1 MKKVVKYC
9 VYQDILLMGS
19 INVTKYVY
27 HMPWVEW
34 SPWQSCRP
42 CCTRTLFQASG
53 TCSARAAHLGQN
65 ERFGFLGCVLLVLIL
80 IQQNGCFKQCLN
92 ACFDAQ
98 SFSVRGLRFV
108 LCFVLRSLVLLTD
121 VFPRWSCRTVLFWH
135 RFVFT
140 NKTLCFGPR
149 LVFICFVFLNIKHV
163 LKLKRTLLPAQRGG
177 TRAAHVPHAERL
189 AAIWQ
194 VLWFSGFS
202 WKNIHFVT

>member
-1 MKKVVKYC
+1 MSLFESSKHTFPAPGEPAPERCIFWTFLKTPEVQMKKVVKYC

-92 ACFDAQ
+92 ACFD
-98 SFSVRGLRFV
+98 VRIFF
-108 LCFVLRSLVLLTD
+108 C
-121 VFPRWSCRTVLFWH
+121 
-135 RFVFT
+135 
-140 NKTLCFGPR
+140 
-149 LVFICFVFLNIKHV
+149 
-163 LKLKRTLLPAQRGG
+163 
-177 TRAAHVPHAERL
+177 TRAPFCFMFCFEIPCVAYWCVSAL
-189 AAIWQ
+189 
-194 VLWFSGFS
+194 V
-202 WKNIHFVT
+202 V